1 MKKLLMFVALIAL
14 IASTSSCAL
23 IFKGDSQSVFINS
36 NPQGAQILVDGNV
49 LGTTPAKISLRSN
62 RSYNITIR
70 LAGRKDQNIVLNNH
84 VGTLWIV
91 LDILGGLFPLVIDA
105 ATGAWYEFDTTQL
118 NVDLTPTL
126 MNNSPIPNWASKL
139 IPSGHLH

>member
-14 IASTSSCAL
+14 IASISSCAL
-23 IFKGDSQSVFINS
+23 IFKGDSQGVFINS
-36 NPQGAQILVDGNV
+36 NPQGAQILVDGII
-49 LGTTPAKISLRSN
+49 LGTTPAKISLRTN

-126 MNNSPIPNWASKL
+126 MNNDPLPNWATKL
-139 IPSGHLH
+139 IPSHQVH

>member
-1 MKKLLMFVALIAL
+1 MKKVLMFVALIAL

-23 IFKGDSQSVFINS
+23 IFKGDSQSVFFNS
-36 NPQGAQILVDGNV
+36 NPQGAQVLVDGNL
-49 LGTTPAKISLRSN
+49 LGLTPAKISLRTN

-70 LAGRKDQNIVLNNH
+70 LAGRKDQNVILNNH
-84 VGTLWIV
+84 IGGLWIV
-91 LDILGGLFPLVIDA
+91 LDVLSGFLPLVVDA
-105 ATGAWYEFDTTQL
+105 ATGAWYEFDSEQI

-126 MNNSPIPNWASKL
+126 MNNTPIPNWAAKL

>member
-14 IASTSSCAL
+14 ITSTSSCAL
-23 IFKGDSQSVFINS
+23 IFKGDSQGVFINS

-49 LGTTPAKISLRSN
+49 LGTTPAKISLRTN

-70 LAGRKDQNIVLNNH
+70 LTGRKDQNIVLNNH

-91 LDILGGLFPLVIDA
+91 LDILGGLFPIVIDA
-105 ATGAWYEFDTTQL
+105 ATGAWYEFDNTQL

-126 MNNSPIPNWASKL
+126 MNNDPLPNWATKL
-139 IPSGHLH
+139 IPSHQLH